1 MIQLQKPTEFSIETQ
16 YSILTFVAPLHSFP
30 YHIHEV
36 RRNME
41 YPNQK
46 NNQLSI
52 TKSQEPVNHRIRIGI
67 IFGGRSVEH
76 EVSLVSAASVI
87 NALDK
92 EKYEVVP
99 IGIAPTGQWLSSGK
113 TLRLLKEKKS
123 IDNEPEH
130 ILVPDPRKQS
140 LVVLGE
146 SGSAGMPLDVIFPL
160 IHGTHGEDGALQG
173 LLELADIPYIGAGVL
188 GSAVGMDKVIQKE
201 LLQQAHFP
209 VSPSVWFVYEIYKVQ
224 QKKNIAEI
232 ERKLK
237 YPLFIKPA
245 NSGSSIGISKAG
257 SRKELLASIEQAAQF
272 DRKILVEQGVK
283 NAREIECSVLGND
296 DPAASVLGE
305 IVPSNEFYDYDAK
318 YVDGKTTEIIPAK
331 LPKRI
336 AKKIQTYALDA
347 FRVLD
352 CAGMARVDFLVNRK
366 TNRIVLNEIN
376 TLPGFT
382 SISMYPKLW
391 EASGLPYSAL
401 LDTLIQLALSRHTA
415 KKKLKTTYQPKNNWY
430 T

>member
-1 MIQLQKPTEFSIETQ
+1 MIQLKKPTEFSIETQ
-16 YSILTFVAPLHSFP
+16 YVTPEFVAPLHSFP

-41 YPNQK
+41 CPSQK
-46 NNQLSI
+46 NSQLSM

-76 EVSLVSAASVI
+76 EVSLVSASSVI

-99 IGIAPTGQWLSSGK
+99 IGIASTGQWLSSGK

-130 ILVPDPRKQS
+130 MLVPDPRKQS

-146 SGSAGMPLDVIFPL
+146 SGSAGRPLDVIFPL
-160 IHGTHGEDGALQG
+160 IHGTYGEDGALQG
-173 LLELADIPYIGAGVL
+173 LLELADIPYVGAGVL
-188 GSAVGMDKVIQKE
+188 SSAVGMDKIVQKE
-201 LLQQAHFP
+201 LLLKAHIP
-209 VSPSVWFVYEIYKVQ
+209 VSPAVWFVYEIYKVQ
-224 QKKNIAEI
+224 QQKYVTKI

-257 SRKELLASIEQAAQF
+257 CRKELLASIEQAAQF
-272 DRKILVEQGVK
+272 DRKILVERGVK

-296 DPAASVLGE
+296 NPTASVLGE

-331 LPKRI
+331 LPKSI
-336 AKKIQTYALDA
+336 AKKIQMYALNA
-347 FRVLD
+347 FRILD
-352 CAGMARVDFLVNRK
+352 CAGMARIDFLVNRK
-366 TNRIVLNEIN
+366 TNHIVLNEIN

-391 EASGLPYSAL
+391 QASGLSYSAL
-401 LDTLIQLALSRHTA
+401 LDTLIQLAIERHTT
-415 KKKLKTTYQPKNNWY
+415 KKKLKTTYHPKNNWY

>member
-1 MIQLQKPTEFSIETQ
+1 
-16 YSILTFVAPLHSFP
+16 
-30 YHIHEV
+30 
-36 RRNME
+36 ME
-41 YPNQK
+41 DPNQK
-46 NNQLSI
+46 KNQLSM
-52 TKSQEPVNHRIRIGI
+52 TKNQEPVNHRVRIGI

-76 EVSLVSAASVI
+76 EVSLVSASSVI

-99 IGIAPTGQWLSSGK
+99 IGIAPTGKWLSSGE

-130 ILVPDPRKQS
+130 MLVPDPRKQS
-140 LVVLGE
+140 LVILGDN
-146 SGSAGMPLDVIFPL
+146 SSTGRPLDVIFPL
-160 IHGTHGEDGALQG
+160 IHGSYGEDGSLQG
-173 LLELADIPYIGAGVL
+173 LLELADIPYVGAGVL

-201 LLQQAHFP
+201 LLQQAGIP
-209 VSPSVWFVYEIYKVQ
+209 VSPSVWFVYKIYKTQ
-224 QKKNIAEI
+224 QKKYITEI

-237 YPLFIKPA
+237 YPLFIKPV

-296 DPAASVLGE
+296 NPTASVLGE
-305 IVPSNEFYDYDAK
+305 IVSSNEFYDYDAK

-331 LPKRI
+331 LSKPL
-336 AKKIQTYALDA
+336 AKKIQTYALGA

-391 EASGLPYSAL
+391 EASRLSYSAL
-401 LDTLIQLALSRHTA
+401 LDTLIQLAIERHTA